1 MQASVS
7 LKSVER
13 TIFQSSFADGLWDVF
28 LGLFPLQFAI
38 VPIMSERL
46 GDFWSSFFFLPIWL
60 SVYAVILLVRKNVV
74 VPRLGKVAYGKIR
87 QAKLR
92 NFTVVMLFVNVL
104 AMILGI
110 TVYIFAGNL
119 TADRL
124 SYLPSLVFGLV
135 MLLALSTAGKVLDF
149 PRLYLYGLLLGIAM
163 PVGEW
168 LFQNNGAVHHG
179 YPIAF
184 GFVAGFMIIL
194 GLILFVRFLRSNP
207 VIETNSRWV

>member
-1 MQASVS
+1 MNAPVS

-13 TIFQSSFADGLWDVF
+13 TIFQSSFADGLWDIF

-38 VPIMSERL
+38 VPILSERF
-46 GDFWSSFFFLPIWL
+46 GDFWSSFVFLPIWF
-60 SVYAVILLVRKNVV
+60 SVYVVILQVRKNVV
-74 VPRLGKVAYGKIR
+74 VPRIGKVTYGKLR
-87 QAKLR
+87 QAKLL
-92 NFTVVMLFVNVL
+92 NFTVVILFVNVT

-135 MLLALSTAGKVLDF
+135 MLLGLGAAGKVLDF

-168 LFQNNGAVHHG
+168 LFQNNGAIHHG
-179 YPIAF
+179 YPIVF

-194 GLILFVRFLRSNP
+194 GLILFARFVRRNP
-207 VIETNSRWV
+207 VIETNRWV